1 MVKIKILSLSGLSLG
16 SLVTVSADS
25 FDNMVSELKKEG
37 FDVSVKERKIVAKT
51 HDEFL
56 EKKRES
62 EVNGN
67 EEIDRMKNFLNNYK
81 QGNNIIEETKKQNT
95 YDNARI
101 KDRNEA
107 VKSENE
113 RRFRE
118 WASDVERINKENA
131 KIEAKYLEEKEYAD
145 NLREEIKKEAEKY
158 KKGTV
163 ADSDLNKSDY
173 DKQVA
178 DIMKK
183 NAEIEKENKQ
193 RRADVERENAS
204 RKQHNDN
211 NKVIMEKFTREVEA
225 YNKEKANVEAENAR
239 IKADNERLKKEY
251 EEEYTRVNTE
261 IIRRE
266 AEYKKLKEQYDL
278 DKAEFDK
285 ALSIFNNNKASF
297 EKEFV
302 KYTND
307 KKAYDEALA
316 KYNIEKDKYD
326 RARDKYERDKGIYD
340 AGKVEYD
347 KAKAKYEIDKKEY
360 DRLIDEFNAKQRT
373 YESDLAKYEQDYAN
387 WLEESRKPKRKVIVS
402 SNESE
407 VKEAIANSNGQD
419 IDYELRSYQWN
430 NRRPVT
436 IDGDI
441 HVAGVGNISS
451 GNDLLNGRY
460 TINAYSDSDK
470 LSDDNVITSVSWQG
484 QAARP
489 YNGSTVVDGDMVNGD
504 YQNKVGTSRTLYDM
518 YSGGTTRIQSVRS
531 GEWFMIPKAVTLKNG
546 DKRDLYVK
554 LTKGG
559 DSVYYGRDWF
569 TIWNAGGAINYYN
582 GANKTPLG
590 DNVSVAYS
598 LGDGKKY
605 FWAAAMID
613 LDLGQYVNLSDNA
626 KILGNGGGV
635 AAREHFA
642 ESNENLGTA
651 FGKNS
656 YPSKQ
661 ALDGVNSAPDGV
673 FTYAAY
679 GEIFGYRI
687 SNTRGGNS
695 IGIANGDF
703 GTSVNVNI
711 VTRTVKVTEERRD
724 IEEPRKP
731 TPPERPVAPIPP
743 DELNEPGAPVKPEAP
758 KPVVEPKPP
767 ISPKAPFEP
776 KPPVKL
782 SIPKKVE
789 EQPLKPLPKE
799 PEKPKVEDKPILKTP
814 EDRPLLDPPTIYPK
828 TPEFPDPGEVKDPV
842 KGRLKTPPVKPVDE
856 GEKPPVSVITP
867 DPRPRKKVEVVK
879 LIVEYLNT
887 SSGVGGNVRKFG
899 KATFGNSSQIRKLA
913 GDRLS
918 YGNSNKIRTL
928 NGNKLS
934 YGNSFKLGDVKK

>member
-1 MVKIKILSLSGLSLG
+1 
-16 SLVTVSADS
+16 
-25 FDNMVSELKKEG
+25 
-37 FDVSVKERKIVAKT
+37 
-51 HDEFL
+51 
-56 EKKRES
+56 
-62 EVNGN
+62 
-67 EEIDRMKNFLNNYK
+67 MKNFLNNYK
-81 QGNNIIEETKKQNT
+81 QGSNIIEETKKQNT

-101 KDRNEA
+101 KDRNDL
-107 VKSENE
+107 VKRENE

-118 WASDVERINKENA
+118 WTRDVEWINKENA
-131 KIEAKYLEEKEYAD
+131 KIEAKYLKEKEYAD
-145 NLREEIKKEAEKY
+145 NLREELKKEAEKY
-158 KKGTV
+158 KNV
-163 ADSDLNKSDY
+163 NSVDSDSNKSDY
-173 DKQVA
+173 AKQVA

-183 NAEIEKENKQ
+183 NVEIDKENKE
-193 RRADVERENAS
+193 RRLQVEGENAS

-211 NKVIMEKFTREVEA
+211 NKVIMEKFTRDLEE
-225 YNKEKANVEAENAR
+225 YNKEKAKVESDNAR
-239 IKADNERLKKEY
+239 IKAENEKIKREY
-251 EEEYTRVNTE
+251 EGEFSRVNTE
-261 IIRRE
+261 NEKRE
-266 AEYKKLKEQYDL
+266 SEYENLKAQYDL

-285 ALSIFNNNKASF
+285 ALSIFNTNKVAF
-297 EKEFV
+297 EKDFA
-302 KYTND
+302 KYVND
-307 KKAYDEALA
+307 KKAYDVALA

-326 RARDKYERDKGIYD
+326 RARDKYERDKGVYD
-340 AGKVEYD
+340 ANKVEYD
-347 KAKAKYEIDKKEY
+347 KAKAKYDADKKEY
-360 DRLIDEFNAKQRT
+360 DRLIAEFNAKQRT
-373 YESDLAKYEQDYAN
+373 YENDLANYERDYAN
-387 WLEESRKPKRKVIVS
+387 YLEASRKPKRKVIVS

-419 IDYELRSYQWN
+419 VDYELRSYQWN

-451 GNDLLNGRY
+451 GYDLSNGSY
-460 TINAYSDSDK
+460 TIHAYSDSDK

-489 YNGSTVVDGDMVNGD
+489 YNGSTVVDGDMVNSD

-582 GANKTPLG
+582 VANKTPLG

-661 ALDGVNSAPDGV
+661 ALDGINSAPDGV

-724 IEEPRKP
+724 VPEPERP
-731 TPPERPVAPIPP
+731 TPPERPVAPVPP
-743 DELNEPGAPVKPEAP
+743 TKLIEPGAPVKPTP
-758 KPVVEPKPP
+758 PVPVVPP
-767 ISPKAPFEP
+767 NAPIPPKAPLEP

-789 EQPLKPLPKE
+789 ENPLKPLPKE

-814 EDRPLLDPPTIYPK
+814 DDRPPLDPPSPYPK
-828 TPEFPDPGEVKDPV
+828 VPAFPNPGEVIDPV
-842 KGRLKTPPVKPVDE
+842 RGKLKTPPVKPVDE
-856 GEKPPVSVITP
+856 MEKPPVSVMTP

-899 KATFGNSSQIRKLA
+899 KATFGNTSQIRKLP

-918 YGNSNKIRTL
+918 YGNSNQIRTL
-928 NGNKLS
+928 NGSKLS
-934 YGNSFKLGDVKK
+934 YGNSFKLGNAKKE